1 LTDKRNKGYI
11 HNAKY
16 KVMRKDMTAE
26 TLSSFFYPESILLV
40 GASSK
45 PKSIG
50 YEILKSIINFGFKG
64 KVFVVNPKSDEIL
77 GIKCNKTIEE
87 IEEKISLAIILVPKN
102 LVFDALKSCA
112 SKQIKNV
119 VIITAGFREVG
130 GEGAEL
136 EKQITEFAKSNGIRL
151 IGPNC
156 MGLINTDENVRLNA
170 TFAAEVPRYS
180 PVSFL
185 SQSGALAAA
194 VLNTISLTGYTF
206 GQFASIGNKADVN
219 ENDLLEFWWK
229 DEKTK
234 VITMYL
240 ESFENGRKF
249 FELANQITKEKPVIV
264 LKAARTKSGSSA
276 ASSHTGALATQDDI
290 VDCALIQS
298 GCIRVKTIDEMFET
312 ANSIL
317 NLKKLNGKKVAVLT
331 NAGGPAILCVDEVEK
346 QGLKISELNETTKNK
361 LREILHPESSIKNP
375 VDMLP
380 GADATTYRT
389 AAKILSEDENVDA
402 IIAIFVEPVMIDAF
416 DVISQLAEEQ
426 KANSKPI
433 LIVTFPLPHFWE
445 KWKQSGIKD
454 SVILKSVELAPVII
468 KNLYDYHFRKDLK
481 KEFVDYLNYKS
492 KNTIQKLIQNVKE
505 NFSES
510 TFLSSKESYKIL
522 SSIKLPVTKSK
533 FFKTKKELNEIANIL
548 NYPCV
553 LKISS
558 RKFTHKSDVG
568 GVVLNIPDKK
578 TLIKSFVDLQS
589 KLKKKKLLNF
599 IDEFEVQEYFE
610 GDFETII
617 GGYRDRTFGP
627 VVLFGSGGK
636 FVEIIKDKNLRLAP
650 ISRNDAFEMIENSKV
665 FPLLKGYRDIKKANI
680 ELLAQL
686 LMKVSQLIFE
696 FDEIAEIDLNP
707 VMIKG
712 QKIKIVDYRIRI
724 E

>member
-1 LTDKRNKGYI
+1 
-11 HNAKY
+11 
-16 KVMRKDMTAE
+16 MRKNMTAD
-26 TLSSFFYPESILLV
+26 TLSNFFYPENVLLI

-77 GIKCNKTIEE
+77 GIKCNRTIEE
-87 IEEKISLAIILVPKN
+87 IDEKISLAIILVPKN

-119 VIITAGFREVG
+119 VVITAGFREVG
-130 GEGAEL
+130 DEGAEL
-136 EKQITEFAKSNGIRL
+136 EKQITEFARANGIRL

-170 TFAAEVPRYS
+170 TFAAEVPHYS

-194 VLNTISLTGYTF
+194 VLNTISLTGYSF

-240 ESFENGRKF
+240 ESFEDGRKF
-249 FELANQITKEKPVIV
+249 FDLANRVTREKPVIV

-290 VDCALIQS
+290 VDSALIQS
-298 GCIRVKTIDEMFET
+298 GCIRVNTIEEMFET

-317 NLKKLNGKKVAVLT
+317 NLKKINGRRVAVLT
-331 NAGGPAILCVDEVEK
+331 NAGGPAILCVDKIEK
-346 QGLKISELNETTKNK
+346 QELEVAELNETTKSK
-361 LREILHPESSIKNP
+361 LREILHPEASIKNP

-380 GADATTYRT
+380 GADANIYRI
-389 AAKILSEDENVDA
+389 AVKILSEDESVDS

-416 DVISQLAEEQ
+416 DVIFQLAEEQ
-426 KANSKPI
+426 RINPKPI
-433 LIVTFPLPHFWE
+433 LIVTFPLPHFWQN
-445 KWKQSGIKD
+445 WKQNGIKD
-454 SVILKSVELAPVII
+454 AVILKSVELAPVII
-468 KNLYDYHFRKDLK
+468 KNLYYYHSRKNTQ
-481 KEFVDYLNYKS
+481 KEFTDYLSVKS
-492 KNTIQKLIQNVKE
+492 RKIISKVIREAKNNSAEQV
-505 NFSES
+505 
-510 TFLSSKESYKIL
+510 FLTSKECHKIF
-522 SSIKLPVTKSK
+522 SSLKLPIAKSK
-533 FFKTKKELNEIANIL
+533 FFKTRKELIKIASNF

-558 RKFTHKSDVG
+558 RKYTHKSDVG
-568 GVVLNIPDKK
+568 GVILNIPDKK
-578 TLIKSFVDLQS
+578 TLLKLFDELQS
-589 KLKKKKLLNF
+589 GLQKRKLINS
-599 IDEFEVQEYFE
+599 IDEFELQEFFA
-610 GDFETII
+610 GDFEVII
-617 GGYRDRTFGP
+617 GAYRDRTFGP
-627 VVLFGSGGK
+627 SVLFGSGGK
-636 FVEIIKDKNLRLAP
+636 LVEIIDDKNLRLAP
-650 ISRNDAFEMIENSKV
+650 ISINDALAMIEDSKIY
-665 FPLLKGYRDIKKANI
+665 PLLRGYRDFEKTDIKLLA
-680 ELLAQL
+680 ELLV
-686 LMKVSQLIFE
+686 KISQLIYE
-696 FDEIAEIDLNP
+696 FDEIAEMDLNP

-712 QKIKIVDYRIRI
+712 NKIKIVDYRVRI
-724 E
+724 LSGS

>member
-1 LTDKRNKGYI
+1 
-11 HNAKY
+11 
-16 KVMRKDMTAE
+16 MRKDMTAE
-26 TLSSFFYPESILLV
+26 ILSSFFYPESILLV

-170 TFAAEVPRYS
+170 TFAAEVPHNS

-194 VLNTISLTGYTF
+194 VLNTIYLTGYSF

-298 GCIRVKTIDEMFET
+298 GCIRVKTIEEMFET

-331 NAGGPAILCVDEVEK
+331 NAGGPAILCVDEIEK
-346 QGLKISELNETTKNK
+346 QGLEVSELNETTKNK

-402 IIAIFVEPVMIDAF
+402 IVAIFVEPVMIDAF
-416 DVISQLAEEQ
+416 DVIAQLAEEQ

-445 KWKQSGIKD
+445 KWKQNGIKD
-454 SVILKSVELAPVII
+454 SVILKSVELAPAII
-468 KNLYDYHFRKDLK
+468 KNLYNYHFHKNK
-481 KEFVDYLNYKS
+481 QKEFTDYLNDKS
-492 KNTIQKLIQNVKE
+492 RKIISKVIQKEKE
-505 NFSES
+505 NFTES
-510 TFLSSKESYKIL
+510 SFLTSKESYQIL
-522 SSIKLPVTKSK
+522 SLMKLPVTKSK
-533 FFKTKKELNEIANIL
+533 FFKSKKELIDIASNFS
-548 NYPCV
+548 YPSV

-558 RKFTHKSDVG
+558 RKLTHKSDVG
-568 GVVLNIPDKK
+568 GVILDIPDKK
-578 TLIKSFVDLQS
+578 TLLKSFEDLRT
-589 KLKKKKLLNF
+589 KLRKRNLLSF
-599 IDEFEVQEYFE
+599 IDEFEVQEFFE
-610 GDFETII
+610 GDFEVIV

-627 VVLFGSGGK
+627 IVLFGSGGK
-636 FVEIIKDKNLRLAP
+636 LVEIINDKNLRLSP
-650 ISRNDAFEMIENSKV
+650 ISIDDALDLIESSKIY
-665 FPLLKGYRDIKKANI
+665 PLLKGYRDFKKTNI
-680 ELLAQL
+680 NLLAEL
-686 LMKVSQLIFE
+686 IVKVSQLMYE
-696 FDEIAEIDLNP
+696 FDEITEIDLNP
-707 VMIKG
+707 ILIKA

-724 E
+724 EQRIRDNNQ

>member
-1 LTDKRNKGYI
+1 
-11 HNAKY
+11 
-16 KVMRKDMTAE
+16 MTAE

-136 EKQITEFAKSNGIRL
+136 EKQITEFAKINGIRL

-298 GCIRVKTIDEMFET
+298 GCIRVKTIEEMFET

-331 NAGGPAILCVDEVEK
+331 NAGGPAILCVDEIEK
-346 QGLKISELNETTKNK
+346 QGLEISELNETTKNK

-402 IIAIFVEPVMIDAF
+402 IIAIFVEPVMINAF
-416 DVISQLAEEQ
+416 DVIAQLAEEQ

-445 KWKQSGIKD
+445 KWKQNGIKD
-454 SVILKSVELAPVII
+454 SVILKSVELAPAII
-468 KNLYDYHFRKDLK
+468 KNLYNYHFHKNK
-481 KEFVDYLNYKS
+481 QKEFTDYLNDKS
-492 KNTIQKLIQNVKE
+492 RKIISKVIQKEKE
-505 NFSES
+505 NFTES
-510 TFLSSKESYKIL
+510 SFLTSKESYQIL
-522 SSIKLPVTKSK
+522 SLMKLPVTKSK
-533 FFKTKKELNEIANIL
+533 FFKSKKELIDIASNFS
-548 NYPCV
+548 YPSV

-558 RKFTHKSDVG
+558 RKLTHKSDVG
-568 GVVLNIPDKK
+568 GVILDIPDKK
-578 TLIKSFVDLQS
+578 TLLKSFEDLRT
-589 KLKKKKLLNF
+589 KLRKRNLLSF
-599 IDEFEVQEYFE
+599 IDEFEVQEFFE
-610 GDFETII
+610 GDFEVIV
-617 GGYRDRTFGP
+617 GGYRNRTFGP
-627 VVLFGSGGK
+627 IVLFGSGGK
-636 FVEIIKDKNLRLAP
+636 LVEIINDKNLRLSP
-650 ISRNDAFEMIENSKV
+650 ISIDDALDLIESSKIY
-665 FPLLKGYRDIKKANI
+665 PLLKGYRDFKKTNI
-680 ELLAQL
+680 NLLAEL
-686 LMKVSQLIFE
+686 IVKVSQLMYE
-696 FDEIAEIDLNP
+696 FDEITEIDLNP
-707 VMIKG
+707 ILIKA

-724 E
+724 EQRIRDNNQ

>member
-1 LTDKRNKGYI
+1 
-11 HNAKY
+11 
-16 KVMRKDMTAE
+16 MRKDMTAE

-298 GCIRVKTIDEMFET
+298 GCIRVKTIEEMFET

-331 NAGGPAILCVDEVEK
+331 NAGGPAILCVDEIEK
-346 QGLKISELNETTKNK
+346 QGLEVSELNETTKNK

-416 DVISQLAEEQ
+416 DVIAQLAEEQ

-445 KWKQSGIKD
+445 KWKQNGIKD
-454 SVILKSVELAPVII
+454 SVILKSVELAPAII
-468 KNLYDYHFRKDLK
+468 KNLYNYHFHKNK
-481 KEFVDYLNYKS
+481 QKEFTDYLNDKS
-492 KNTIQKLIQNVKE
+492 RKIISKVIQKEKE
-505 NFSES
+505 NFTES
-510 TFLSSKESYKIL
+510 SFLTSKESYQIL
-522 SSIKLPVTKSK
+522 SLMKLPVTKSK
-533 FFKTKKELNEIANIL
+533 FFKSKKELIDIASNFS
-548 NYPCV
+548 YPSV

-558 RKFTHKSDVG
+558 RKLTHKSDVG
-568 GVVLNIPDKK
+568 GVILDIPDKK
-578 TLIKSFVDLQS
+578 TLLKSFEDLRT
-589 KLKKKKLLNF
+589 KLRKRNLLSF
-599 IDEFEVQEYFE
+599 IDEFEVQEFFE
-610 GDFETII
+610 GDFEVIV

-627 VVLFGSGGK
+627 IVLFGSGGK
-636 FVEIIKDKNLRLAP
+636 LVEIINDKNLRLSP
-650 ISRNDAFEMIENSKV
+650 ISIDDALDLIESSKIY
-665 FPLLKGYRDIKKANI
+665 PLLKGYRDFKKTNI
-680 ELLAQL
+680 NLLAEL
-686 LMKVSQLIFE
+686 IVKVSQLMYE
-696 FDEIAEIDLNP
+696 FDEITEIDLNP
-707 VMIKG
+707 ILIKA

-724 E
+724 EQRIRDNNQ